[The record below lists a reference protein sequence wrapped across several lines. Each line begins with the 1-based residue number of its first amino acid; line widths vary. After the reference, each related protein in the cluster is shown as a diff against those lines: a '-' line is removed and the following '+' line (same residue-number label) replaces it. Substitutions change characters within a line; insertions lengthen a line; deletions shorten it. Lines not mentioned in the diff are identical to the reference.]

1 VHHRFSSL
9 NGPPGGIPDAGT
21 GDIII
26 NDFAA
31 KGCFMKRSLI
41 AGLTATLCMWL
52 LFASLRSAAAAGP
65 EVTLRGL
72 SGVMVKIDI
81 DGPLVQDGMSIS
93 LVRADIESILEAAG
107 IKVFREKD
115 WLESERHP
123 QLYVLVNGSK
133 VQDNWKFYTF
143 AVNVH
148 LMQDVYIM
156 RNNQTELHPATTW
169 FKSLAG
175 HGYFGD
181 IRMQIKEMI
190 DSFTTAF
197 LAANKR

>member
-1 VHHRFSSL
+1 
-9 NGPPGGIPDAGT
+9 
-21 GDIII
+21 
-26 NDFAA
+26 
-31 KGCFMKRSLI
+31 MKRYLI
-41 AGLTATLCMWL
+41 AGLTATCCIWL
-52 LFASLRSAAAAGP
+52 LFASLRPAAAAGP
-65 EVTLRGL
+65 ETSLRGL

-81 DGPLVQDGMSIS
+81 DDLLIQDGMSIS

-107 IKVFREKD
+107 IKVLREKD
-115 WLESERHP
+115 WLEAERHP
-123 QLYVLVNGSK
+123 QLYVLVKGSK

-148 LMQDVYIM
+148 LLQDVYIM
-156 RNNQTELHPATTW
+156 RNNQTELHPAVTW

-190 DSFTTAF
+190 DSFTTVFVAV
-197 LAANKR
+197 NKR